1 MPADLSDSR
10 ASAFLWDKH
19 KGKAREPKNT
29 ALSVTAAMGAM
40 QGPTQAELTSLNFSL
55 ASGVFK
61 AFNELLFYFTVR
73 PHFP

>member
-1 MPADLSDSR
+1 
-10 ASAFLWDKH
+10 
-19 KGKAREPKNT
+19 
-29 ALSVTAAMGAM
+29 MGAM